1 MPKPPT
7 KYAIPTF
14 RKGDMARHLREEYLN
29 KPQIHGVRI
38 SSDLVRNHFSSVMA
52 VYGKDPADAKQVGQ
66 VAASLRQVVDRLN
79 KGAAITHSQRQA
91 LQPLLEFVL
100 AGNYLTAKMC
110 VEAGAPL
117 GLSDYQVRYY
127 IVSYKQK
134 WRFGKSLNSY
144 VDAARA
150 RAWAVADAW
159 GGPGEVGG
167 ILQPRDERPQTISS
181 PRVQVWHVQ
190 VLYNGRHNFVILS
203 ISVHI
208 STGRSRQGDTS
219 AAVSAFQVEAGSRA
233 ACPPSLS
240 EILFAHMV
248 QDGKGTDSGTSSS
261 HSVRGAD
268 STALRRRGSGKRT
281 RTSQGGSDLLRAWI
295 AYGNY
300 NDAHILRRE
309 DLVTKVDDAERA
321 QPSE

>member
-1 MPKPPT
+1 MLMCVCVWS
-7 KYAIPTF
+7 AV
-14 RKGDMARHLREEYLN
+14 DSSAARRAPSDYLE
-29 KPQIHGVRI
+29 
-38 SSDLVRNHFSSVMA
+38 SSGTSLARSS
-52 VYGKDPADAKQVGQ
+52 
-66 VAASLRQVVDRLN
+66 
-79 KGAAITHSQRQA
+79 A
-91 LQPLLEFVL
+91 LQRPPQLRHPLH
-100 AGNYLTAKMC
+100 
-110 VEAGAPL
+110 
-117 GLSDYQVRYY
+117 
-127 IVSYKQK
+127 
-134 WRFGKSLNSY
+134 
-144 VDAARA
+144 
-150 RAWAVADAW
+150 
-159 GGPGEVGG
+159 
-167 ILQPRDERPQTISS
+167 RP
-181 PRVQVWHVQ
+181 H
-190 VLYNGRHNFVILS
+190 
-203 ISVHI
+203 SVHI